1 MCLSP
6 GAAAP
11 TPSPSCPLSLSMTNN
26 DGYSCQAW
34 GLLRR
39 GRVGGRQP
47 PTTSSSLARSP
58 LPIQRAHPLRGSRLC
73 AEPGDIATHR
83 TALFPDK
90 ETCAV
95 VSVVRRVTRQGWGSS
110 EKGARELGL
119 EHRRP
124 GSCGGR
130 GLPEG
135 PARVTPP
142 RGHKSSG
149 SLLGKAVGAVRPPGV
164 APVLEGSLGLLWAG
178 QTPRCGAAGTG
189 IQVKVLGSGR

>member
-1 MCLSP
+1 MTDTAARPGGSCGGGSGGQAASHHFLKPHSVPPSHSTCSSP
-6 GAAAP
+6 HWANINEH
-11 TPSPSCPLSLSMTNN
+11 TL
-26 DGYSCQAW
+26 
-34 GLLRR
+34 
-39 GRVGGRQP
+39 
-47 PTTSSSLARSP
+47 
-58 LPIQRAHPLRGSRLC
+58 GSRLC

-110 EKGARELGL
+110 EKGAWELGL

-124 GSCGGR
+124 ESCGGR

-142 RGHKSSG
+142 RGRKSSR
-149 SLLGKAVGAVRPPGV
+149 SLLGKAVGALRPPGV

-189 IQVKVLGSGR
+189 IRVKVLGSGR